1 MLNSQAARSLL
12 DSATDRPS
20 RSNALNPLAWLAAM
34 LLSTT
39 LISFYLNLPVWTTY
53 AFTSLTV
60 FVVLV
65 YIGAYLYLLCVDRDA
80 LRSEKY
86 SIDKLAIEKGVFGD
100 NLTGQIES
108 IDQIPPRSIS
118 SQEGT
123 GDEEPKP

>member
-1 MLNSQAARSLL
+1 
-12 DSATDRPS
+12 
-20 RSNALNPLAWLAAM
+20 M